1 LKNKKNK
8 KNKKHQA
15 SSFKRRAGELARIE
29 QQAASSLHNLR
40 LYAVNTYHR
49 HPQPPSKYIGK
60 NRICQE
66 KKINLF
72 LYLSNCCHNYPICSY
87 LMKGIYD

>member
-1 LKNKKNK
+1 MK

-40 LYAVNTYHR
+40 LYAVNTYHH
-49 HPQPPSKYIGK
+49 HPQPPSKYIGL
-60 NRICQE
+60 NGISQE
-66 KKINLF
+66 HYCRTLRQSAHCNVRG
-72 LYLSNCCHNYPICSY
+72 Y
-87 LMKGIYD
+87 GIYWDSL